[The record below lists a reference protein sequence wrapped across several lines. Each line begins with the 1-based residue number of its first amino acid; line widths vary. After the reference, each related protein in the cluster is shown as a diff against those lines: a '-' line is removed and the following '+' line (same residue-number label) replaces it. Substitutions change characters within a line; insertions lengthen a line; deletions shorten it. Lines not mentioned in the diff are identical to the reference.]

1 MSDKRKTGEGA
12 MKGWDTRRQRDISLE
27 DICYLSRIF
36 NAGANLRKSSDERI
50 NEWLKRQ
57 IEMRTAEG

>member
-12 MKGWDTRRQRDISLE
+12 MRGWDTRRQHDISLE
-27 DICYLSRIF
+27 DICHLSRIF
-36 NAGANLRKSSDERI
+36 NAGANLRNSSDERI

-57 IEMRTAEG
+57 IENRR